1 LHPNGSARHGD
12 LGSNS
17 IWWFADVLSC
27 RVVGSQQ
34 LFLAGLQLTSP
45 LMAAVSQNMIP
56 VFTFLLAAA
65 LGYARSTFS
74 SSTPVPV
81 STS

>member
-1 LHPNGSARHGD
+1 MRCGD
-12 LGSNS
+12 PVIDIHSVAKFWCL
-17 IWWFADVLSC
+17 IILDALSC

-65 LGYARSTFS
+65 LGYVRHSL
-74 SSTPVPV
+74 V
-81 STS
+81 STV